1 MADVKLNDADE
12 PKIHFGT
19 IIKYFIKNWYWFLI
33 SLVVFLGLGFL
44 YLKIKHPTYAVTGTI
59 MFNQN
64 EDDEAPTGMLG
75 SLMASFSM
83 GGSNYVSVDDEV
95 FKIKSHTAIR
105 NLVKDLNLNKSYVN
119 KPGLFKRKVYYYQ
132 ESPLDIQIP
141 DEVLDTISATTE
153 FRITTGNNGKDI
165 HVKVKQGDYRTVFN
179 EDIKS
184 FPYTVKTPLG
194 RFTIVTTPYYKAED
208 DLDFRATVD
217 SPDTYAS
224 EITEDIDA
232 FPESKKSNAVIINYE
247 AINTEMGKALINH
260 LIEIYNEGSVADK
273 RAQSEATLN
282 FLNERLVKLYKDL
295 DGSESTIA
303 NYKKNNNIV
312 DPEVEAQYI
321 FALKQQTNSA
331 LIELESQVAI
341 LKMVKEFLE
350 GEQNKY
356 ALVPFAGGVKGFE
369 QGSGL
374 ISTIDAY
381 NTLAL
386 EHMKIESS
394 AKGNN
399 SSLKQIEAQMDAMR
413 KNLMISVD
421 RTLSAAKISAS
432 RVSGENGDIS
442 SRISSMPKMEQEL
455 TNLYRDKEIK
465 NQVYA
470 YLLQKREETEIKLA
484 RVLPAGKIIDAAYV
498 DPEQVSPKKAVM
510 ICLFVFLG
518 LFVPALTL
526 YFRIKGQ
533 LTSEEDK
540 KHLSEQE
547 EEVKTLS

>member
-1 MADVKLNDADE
+1 MANAKLNDVDE
-12 PKIHFGT
+12 PKVHIGALK
-19 IIKYFIKNWYWFLI
+19 KYYIKNWYWFLI
-33 SLVVFLGLGFL
+33 SLIFFLGAGYIFL
-44 YLKIKHPTYAVTGTI
+44 KVKNPTYAVTGTL

-64 EDDEAPTGMLG
+64 EDDDAQGGMLG

-83 GGSNYVSVDDEV
+83 GGANYVSVDDEV

-105 NLVKDLNLNKSYVN
+105 QMVKDLNLNKCYTN
-119 KPGLFKRKVYYYQ
+119 KPGLFKRKIYYFQ
-132 ESPLDIQIP
+132 DSPLDIQIP
-141 DEVLDTISATTE
+141 DEVLDTISAATE
-153 FRITTGNNGKDI
+153 FFITTGDNGKDI
-165 HVKVKQGDYRTVFN
+165 HLKVKQGIYKTVFS

-184 FPYTVKTPLG
+184 FPYTVSTPLG

-208 DLDFRATVD
+208 DLNFKAVVESADF
-217 SPDTYAS
+217 YAS
-224 EITEDIDA
+224 EIAEDIDA

-247 AINTEMGKALINH
+247 AINTDMGKALINH

-295 DGSESTIA
+295 DGSETNIA
-303 NYKKNNNIV
+303 QYKKNNNIV

-321 FALKQQTNSA
+321 FSLKQQTNST

-341 LKMVKEFLE
+341 LKMVKEFLDS
-350 GEQNKY
+350 EQNKY

-374 ISTIDAY
+374 VSTIDAY

-399 SSLKQIEAQMDAMR
+399 TSLKQIETQMDAMR
-413 KNLMISVD
+413 KNLVISLD
-421 RTLSAAKISAS
+421 RTLSAAKISAA
-432 RVSGENGDIS
+432 RVSGENGEIS
-442 SRISSMPKMEQEL
+442 SRISTMPKMEQEL

-470 YLLQKREETEIKLA
+470 YLLQKHEETEIKLA

-498 DPEQVSPKKAVM
+498 DPEQVSPKKKVM
-510 ICLFVFLG
+510 ICFFAFLG
-518 LFVPALTL
+518 IFVPAVVLYWRIRKTLTPAEEAEHL
-526 YFRIKGQ
+526 AE
-533 LTSEEDK
+533 LEEDVNK
-540 KHLSEQE
+540 LS
-547 EEVKTLS
+547 